1 MLKNYTSLFI
11 QDRHGNIELNYPN
24 DIFSFYC
31 LVSIFVTTTLIILAS
46 VAFTGYNV
54 QLVII
59 HFDIVI
65 FLIVTIFILSIM
77 RSWLVLFISVA
88 EEIASIEVA
97 VSKNIHLPEKRRPR
111 IRNHD
116 SDNNER
122 RNVASAYSNNVQKT
136 SYSKI
141 HQSINKQKK
150 NDPPPMETS
159 NSSDDMYTIE
169 IDDKKLN
176 NLFNRGTA
184 FQ

>member
-1 MLKNYTSLFI
+1 
-11 QDRHGNIELNYPN
+11 
-24 DIFSFYC
+24 
-31 LVSIFVTTTLIILAS
+31 
-46 VAFTGYNV
+46 
-54 QLVII
+54 
-59 HFDIVI
+59 
-65 FLIVTIFILSIM
+65 M